1 VLDGRK
7 VLLMN
12 GAGVVGP
19 NSNYLLELQN
29 SMTDQPDNPMSN
41 DSKAAAQGAA
51 AAERRERAAP
61 ADKTRPK
68 AMARRSKT
76 SDTGKLKIGDDW
88 NAIRI
93 IALSQSNPLKAIA
106 EFVENSIDA
115 HAKAITIT
123 RGREHGEHYLSIK
136 DDGDGV
142 PRDEEGLPNFKYVA
156 THICD
161 SIKRRLKADGAG
173 TGLQGEFGIGL
184 LSFWT
189 VGDTLT
195 MTSAGADQRP
205 YQMTMSKGDS
215 RYSVTPRRVLFADRG
230 TELRISPLLEGIRTL
245 SGEKIQWF
253 LASELR
259 DRLRNAKVRVYVI
272 DHLAR
277 KQYEVEPRAY
287 EGRLLHQLPAV
298 RTPYGEAY
306 AELYLAQP
314 DERCRVALTR
324 AGTRVIE
331 DLASLPGL
339 EGAPWSSRYLQGL
352 VDVPFLNLTPGTR
365 SGVIH
370 DECYAAL
377 LEALKPLETVVNG
390 LIEAQERAEEEQASQ
405 QSLRAIQRAF
415 REALLA
421 LPPEEYDWFDI
432 QARANGDVG
441 GSSRPGGAETALLQ
455 ADAELGVGEPVAAD
469 PAQRQFFD
477 YAGPLFSVVVSPA
490 ASTVA
495 VNERRRFR
503 ALPRDRSRRRV
514 SDDLSF
520 AWEIVEGEGALDAT
534 ANQEVEFAATATP
547 GLVRLRAT
555 VTQREIA
562 CSAEALVTVTDSLDA
577 AMNPAVVNARGL
589 PGYTFERAA
598 GALWRSRFDA
608 ERNLI
613 VVNNGHRD
621 FVFATRNRAL
631 QLRYLVRLYVKEL
644 VLKNFVGV
652 SAEQL
657 LERMIELSLYAEEK
671 LKAG

>member
-1 VLDGRK
+1 
-7 VLLMN
+7 MN
-12 GAGVVGP
+12 ADSISEDHGDASTKGLEHTRTPPGP
-19 NSNYLLELQN
+19 
-29 SMTDQPDNPMSN
+29 
-41 DSKAAAQGAA
+41 
-51 AAERRERAAP
+51 
-61 ADKTRPK
+61 RPK
-68 AMARRSKT
+68 AKARKDKA
-76 SDTGKLKIGDDW
+76 SDAGKLKIGDDW

-115 HAKAITIT
+115 RAKTITIT
-123 RGREHGEHYLSIK
+123 RGRERGEHYLAIK

-142 PRDEEGLPNFKYVA
+142 PRDEQGLPNFRYVA

-195 MTSAGADQRP
+195 MTSAGADQRT

-215 RYSVTPRRVLFADRG
+215 RYTVTPRRVLFAEGG
-230 TELRISPLLEGIRTL
+230 TELRISPLLEGIRSL

-259 DRLRNAKVRVYVI
+259 DRLRSAKVRVTVI

-287 EGRLLHQLPAV
+287 EGRLLHQLPAL
-298 RTPYGEAY
+298 RTPFGEAY

-331 DLASLPGL
+331 DLTTLPGL

-352 VDVPFLNLTPGTR
+352 IDAPFLNLTPGTR

-370 DECYAAL
+370 DERYAAL
-377 LEALKPLETVVNG
+377 LEALKPLEANVNA
-390 LIEAQERAEEEQASQ
+390 LIEAQQRAEEEQASQ

-432 QARANGDVG
+432 QARANGEG
-441 GSSRPGGAETALLQ
+441 AGSNRPGAGDTVPQGEE
-455 ADAELGVGEPVAAD
+455 ADMGVGEPELAD
-469 PAQRQFFD
+469 QGQRQFFD
-477 YAGPLFSVVVSPA
+477 YAGPLFSVVISPA
-490 ASTVA
+490 ASTIPVS
-495 VNERRRFR
+495 ERRRFR

-514 SDDLSF
+514 TDDLSF
-520 AWEIVEGEGALDAT
+520 AWEVADGEGSISAT
-534 ANQEVEFAATATP
+534 ADQEVDFAATPTP
-547 GLVRLRAT
+547 GLVRLRVT
-555 VTQREIA
+555 VTQREMT
-562 CSAEALVTVTDSLDA
+562 CSAEALVTVTDSL
-577 AMNPAVVNARGL
+577 
-589 PGYTFERAA
+589 ES
-598 GALWRSRFDA
+598 ALSRP
-608 ERNLI
+608 
-613 VVNNGHRD
+613 
-621 FVFATRNRAL
+621 
-631 QLRYLVRLYVKEL
+631 
-644 VLKNFVGV
+644 
-652 SAEQL
+652 S
-657 LERMIELSLYAEEK
+657 
-671 LKAG
+671 